1 MGRPS
6 KRPPR
11 GRSEAL
17 RFRVYPE
24 ETAGLRELAAAL
36 NISPSRVLR
45 CLLRESITGG
55 PDFFDNG
62 VHELR
67 TMRHHLAAIG
77 RNLNQLVRAANRGA
91 PILNEDVLRVVDVA
105 RLQVAAVEDLHLRT
119 IEAAAKRAWR
129 PLYRE
134 VGLSAPFDTAAESQA
149 ATGRPVRQP
158 EREPSQAERAP
169 READGG

>member
-24 ETAGLRELAAAL
+24 ETAGLRALAAAL
-36 NISPSRVLR
+36 NLSPSRVLR
-45 CLLRESITGG
+45 CLLREAINGG
-55 PDFFDNG
+55 PDFVDNG
-62 VHELR
+62 VRELR

-77 RNLNQLVRAANRGA
+77 RNLNQLTRAVNRGDV
-91 PILNEDVLRVVDVA
+91 INGEDLQQVINA
-105 RLQVAAVEDLHLRT
+105 GRLQVAAVEDLHLRT

-134 VGLSAPFDTAAESQA
+134 AGLSAPFDTAAENQA
-149 ATGRPVRQP
+149 APGRPARQP
-158 EREPSQAERAP
+158 GRKPGQAERDP
-169 READGG
+169 REEGGG